1 MAWDAGSGRWTVAL
15 DGGGSLRVKAANLV
29 KMLGAG
35 AAGPTAGGSEA
46 SAHSEQALSNDPMLL
61 RSTLQAL
68 QALVLAAKWHEL
80 VGMEQ
85 TACAAA
91 AAVVRQGLP
100 DIAGAVYSA
109 LGNAHDS
116 LGEYGTA
123 IEYHHKHLAIAQEV
137 SDRAGKG
144 GVYNNWAY
152 ALQASGQHVEAVEQ
166 ASQAVQVYARIERE
180 VGDGALRISLFAAEQ
195 VKSYHILQKA
205 LLATGRAGPAL
216 AVAELSKARV
226 LSDAISGDSTSQAQE
241 EQPGGP
247 CSDDLAEGQWRQ
259 AQEMARAARCTLVE
273 YSELLDGA

>member
-1 MAWDAGSGRWTVAL
+1 
-15 DGGGSLRVKAANLV
+15 
-29 KMLGAG
+29 
-35 AAGPTAGGSEA
+35 
-46 SAHSEQALSNDPMLL
+46 MLL

-91 AAVVRQGLP
+91 AAVVRQWRP
-100 DIAGAVYSA
+100 NIAGAVYSA
-109 LGNAHDS
+109 LGNAHQWLGECGTAIEYHHKHLAIAREVGDRAGEGGAYGNLGNAHES

-195 VKSYHILQKA
+195 VKSYRILQEA

-216 AVAELSKARV
+216 AVAERELYWFAVPAIFIGSRFPPVKMEYRLGNLS
-226 LSDAISGDSTSQAQE
+226 
-241 EQPGGP
+241 
-247 CSDDLAEGQWRQ
+247 
-259 AQEMARAARCTLVE
+259 
-273 YSELLDGA
+273 